1 MNSIKKDLKLTKPHS
16 PTLQTKNRLRKECD
30 ICLDEN
36 AKKEKKSIPKPSN
49 YFFLN
54 KNIKHF

>member
-49 YFFLN
+49 YLIYENFF
-54 KNIKHF
+54 K